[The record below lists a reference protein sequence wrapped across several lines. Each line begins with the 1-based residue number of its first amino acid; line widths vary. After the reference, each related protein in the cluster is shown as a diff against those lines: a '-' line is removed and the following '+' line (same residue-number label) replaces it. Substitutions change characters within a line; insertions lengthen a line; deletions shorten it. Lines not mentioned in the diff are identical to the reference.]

1 MRILKRRL
9 AVLREHINAESSHD
23 MRALLEGMT
32 ADCFNDVVCVS
43 KPFVG
48 PKRVAERYRNHW
60 AGFPD
65 FKVRVK
71 RFLAADEKS
80 IVTENEWRGTHL
92 GKFLGL
98 EPTGKRV
105 RVRALVVWHFKGN
118 KLWGETVFF
127 DMGSIQKQ
135 LGIKVAGRA
144 ARQRP
149 SD

>member
-1 MRILKRRL
+1 MRIPKRRL
-9 AVLREHINAESSHD
+9 AVLREHIDAESSHD

-32 ADCFNDVVCVS
+32 SDCFNDVVCVS

-48 PKRVAERYRNHW
+48 PKRVAERYRKHW

-118 KLWGETVFF
+118 KLRGETVFF

-135 LGIKVAGRA
+135 LGVKVTGHA
-144 ARQRP
+144 ARRKR

>member
-1 MRILKRRL
+1 MRIPKRRL

-23 MRALLEGMT
+23 MKALLEGMT
-32 ADCFNDVVCVS
+32 SDCFNDVVCVS

-48 PKRVAERYRNHW
+48 PKRVAERYRKHW

-105 RVRALVVWHFKGN
+105 RVRALVVWHFKGIPEH
-118 KLWGETVFF
+118 L
-127 DMGSIQKQ
+127 
-135 LGIKVAGRA
+135 
-144 ARQRP
+144 
-149 SD
+149 

>member
-1 MRILKRRL
+1 MRIPKRRL

-23 MRALLEGMT
+23 MKALLEGMT
-32 ADCFNDVVCVS
+32 SDCFNDVVCVS

-48 PKRVAERYRNHW
+48 PKRVAERYRKHW

-118 KLWGETVFF
+118 KLRGETVFF

-135 LGIKVAGRA
+135 LCVKVTGHA
-144 ARQRP
+144 ARRKR

>member
-1 MRILKRRL
+1 MRIPKRRL
-9 AVLREHINAESSHD
+9 DVLREHINAESSHD

-32 ADCFNDVVCVS
+32 SDCFNDVVCVS

-48 PKRVAERYRNHW
+48 PKRVAERYRKHW

-98 EPTGKRV
+98 EPTGRRV
-105 RVRALVVWHFKGN
+105 RVRALVVWHFRGN
-118 KLWGETVFF
+118 KLRGETVFF

-135 LGIKVAGRA
+135 LGVKVAGRA
-144 ARQRP
+144 ARQKR

>member
-1 MRILKRRL
+1 MRIPKRRL

-32 ADCFNDVVCVS
+32 SDCFNDVVCVS

-48 PKRVAERYRNHW
+48 PKRVAERYRKHW

-118 KLWGETVFF
+118 KLRGETVFF

-135 LGIKVAGRA
+135 LGVKVTGHA
-144 ARQRP
+144 ARRKR